1 MSDNGYIA
9 PAVTEHEEERLAVLH
24 DLELLDT
31 ASELRFDR
39 YTSLVADVFGFPIVL
54 ITLVDR
60 DRQWFKS
67 RLGWN
72 LKQCSRDI
80 SFCGHAILENS
91 LMVVPNALDDPRFAN
106 NPLVTEDPKV
116 RFYAGAVVR
125 GPSGYPLGT
134 LCVLDYYPR
143 YFDDEHR
150 SLLRRFAD
158 LVENE
163 IAHDA
168 DLLALKRNLYARRKS
183 GPN

>member
-1 MSDNGYIA
+1 MNRKAYTA
-9 PAVTEHEEERLAVLH
+9 PGNPDDEERRLDELYG
-24 DLELLDT
+24 LELLDT

-72 LKQCSRDI
+72 RNQCSRDI
-80 SFCGHAILENS
+80 SFCGHAILADS
-91 LMVVPNALDDPRFAN
+91 LMVVPDALDDPRFAA
-106 NPLVTEDPKV
+106 NPLVTGDPQV

-125 GPSGYPLGT
+125 GPSGHALGT
-134 LCVLDYYPR
+134 LCVLDYHPR

-158 LVENE
+158 LIENE
-163 IAHDA
+163 IAHQA
-168 DLLALKRNLYARRKS
+168 DLLALNKQAPGRL
-183 GPN
+183 

>member
-1 MSDNGYIA
+1 MNRKAYTKPGVPDD
-9 PAVTEHEEERLAVLH
+9 EEGRLDELYG
-24 DLELLDT
+24 LELLDT

-72 LKQCSRDI
+72 RNQCSRDI
-80 SFCGHAILENS
+80 SFCGHAILADS
-91 LMVVPNALDDPRFAN
+91 LMVVPDALDDPRFAA
-106 NPLVTEDPKV
+106 NPLVTGDPQV

-125 GPSGYPLGT
+125 GPSGHALGT
-134 LCVLDYYPR
+134 LCVLDYHPR

-158 LVENE
+158 LIENE
-163 IAHDA
+163 IAHQA
-168 DLLALKRNLYARRKS
+168 DLLALNKQAPGRL
-183 GPN
+183 

>member
-1 MSDNGYIA
+1 MSGNGYIA
-9 PAVTEHEEERLAVLH
+9 PDIPKDEDKRLEELH

-72 LKQCSRDI
+72 LNQCSRDI

-91 LMVVPNALDDPRFAN
+91 LMVVPIALDDPRFAK

-134 LCVLDYYPR
+134 LCVLDYHPR
-143 YFDDEHR
+143 YFDEEHR

-158 LVENE
+158 LIENE

-168 DLLALKRNLYARRKS
+168 DLLALKRDLQARMLAR
-183 GPN
+183 PN

>member
-1 MSDNGYIA
+1 MNRKAYTAPGVPDN
-9 PAVTEHEEERLAVLH
+9 EEGRLDELYG
-24 DLELLDT
+24 LELLDT

-72 LKQCSRDI
+72 RNQCSRDI
-80 SFCGHAILENS
+80 SFCGHAILADS
-91 LMVVPNALDDPRFAN
+91 LMVVPDALDDPRFAA
-106 NPLVTEDPKV
+106 NPLVTGDPQV

-125 GPSGYPLGT
+125 GPSGHALGT
-134 LCVLDYYPR
+134 LCVLDYHPR

-158 LVENE
+158 LIENE
-163 IAHDA
+163 IAHQA
-168 DLLALKRNLYARRKS
+168 DLLALNKQPPGRL
-183 GPN
+183 

>member
-1 MSDNGYIA
+1 MNRISYIT
-9 PAVTEHEEERLAVLH
+9 PGVTEDEEERLEELYG
-24 DLELLDT
+24 LELLDT

-39 YTSLVADVFGFPIVL
+39 YASLVADVFGFPIVL
-54 ITLVDR
+54 ITLLDR
-60 DRQWFKS
+60 DRQWFRS

-80 SFCGHAILENS
+80 SFCGHAIHQDS
-91 LMVVPNALDDPRFAN
+91 MMVVPDALDDPRFAG
-106 NPLVTEDPKV
+106 NPLVVEDPKV

-125 GPSGYPLGT
+125 GPSGHALGT
-134 LCVLDYYPR
+134 LCVLDYHPR

-158 LVENE
+158 LIENE

-168 DLLALKRNLYARRKS
+168 ELLALKRTLAGRPIRS
-183 GPN
+183 

>member
-1 MSDNGYIA
+1 MNRKAYTA
-9 PAVTEHEEERLAVLH
+9 PGNPDDEERRLDELYG
-24 DLELLDT
+24 LELLDT

-72 LKQCSRDI
+72 RNQCSRDI
-80 SFCGHAILENS
+80 SFCGHTILADS
-91 LMVVPNALDDPRFAN
+91 LMVVPDALDDPRFAA
-106 NPLVTEDPKV
+106 NPLVTGDPQV

-125 GPSGYPLGT
+125 GPSGHALGT
-134 LCVLDYYPR
+134 LCVLDYHPR

-158 LVENE
+158 LIENE
-163 IAHDA
+163 IAHQA
-168 DLLALKRNLYARRKS
+168 DLLALNKQPPGRL
-183 GPN
+183 